1 MADNQSNQVEKMR
14 WADFE
19 EDDED
24 FVKSV
29 ASPAMRL
36 LDVLAAQPKAP
47 ATAIGQRAR
56 WSDLDDDEEE
66 QEEREKPPPS
76 EPKTRT
82 LLSHRPSRTLQRHQ
96 RRNKAST
103 RWADLEEDD
112 EARPVAPGFGFPL
125 LGISRG
131 RLAPILEGEE
141 EDKGEASSSH
151 DEKAG
156 SETSASTDVPA
167 DEGSTDELDED
178 WQVVAPKKM
187 KHKKSE
193 VAPRRPAVGH
203 ASRAT
208 RPAVASAR

>member
-29 ASPAMRL
+29 AAPSMRL
-36 LDVLAAQPKAP
+36 LDVLTTQPKSH
-47 ATAIGQRAR
+47 ATSIGQRPR
-56 WSDLDDDEEE
+56 WSELDDDEEE
-66 QEEREKPPPS
+66 QEEVLRA

-82 LLSHRPSRTLQRHQ
+82 LFSHRHSRILQRHQ
-96 RRNKAST
+96 RRKKAST

-112 EARPVAPGFGFPL
+112 EERPIAPGFGFPL
-125 LGISRG
+125 LGISKG
-131 RLAPILEGEE
+131 RLAPILEGAE
-141 EDKGEASSSH
+141 EDEEVASSSH

-156 SETSASTDVPA
+156 SETSESTDVPA
-167 DEGSTDELDED
+167 DEGSADSLDED

-187 KHKKSE
+187 KNKKAE

-203 ASRAT
+203 ASRAM
-208 RPAVASAR
+208 RPATASAR